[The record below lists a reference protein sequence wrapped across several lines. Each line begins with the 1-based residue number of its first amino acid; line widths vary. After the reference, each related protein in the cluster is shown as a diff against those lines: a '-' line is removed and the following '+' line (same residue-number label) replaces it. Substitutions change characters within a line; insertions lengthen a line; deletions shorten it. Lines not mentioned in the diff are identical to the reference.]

1 LRHARLP
8 PADRA
13 RRATVPS
20 LALAPFRPSGHH
32 GAVNHHALGHS
43 RLAWLDRFLVP
54 RETPLAPSRWH
65 QHIVQR
71 RVSRLDHLRPHR
83 LNWEALKQ
91 PEHASADDHEALTP
105 RRLAGIRWSWL
116 DGLFTT
122 VSDNLYLGF
131 ILLYA
136 LAYGASTS
144 QIGLLTAVQNL
155 LGAVSLFPGARAAD
169 AARHRK
175 PLVTWTVGGFAR
187 VALLALALVPW
198 LTNVP
203 ATAIWLIIALNG
215 IRSFMSNFGNP
226 AWTVLVG
233 DLVPLRLRALY
244 FGNRNLMIMLAAL
257 LVAPL
262 AGWLIKVGNGW
273 LGQPYLGY
281 QAVLA
286 LAFVA
291 GLAGTGCFLRIPEPH
306 RVVPARVVRETGAS
320 LWTVVAGNRAF
331 LGLVVSGFVWNL
343 ALQVAAPF
351 FNVYLVRHLGA
362 GAGTVG
368 LLAGVNTLL
377 GLVGSWLFGRV
388 MDRFGALKTQAVAGL
403 LIPIIPTAWIWITAP
418 WQVGVF
424 EAYSG
429 LVWAGYNLANFAL
442 LLELTPASHRPQAVA
457 LYQTVVFASAVVG
470 PLLGGWLADEF
481 GFRVIFGLSGAGRL
495 VGILLYIWLSVWP
508 ILVAQRSRPATAPA
522 GAA

>member
-1 LRHARLP
+1 
-8 PADRA
+8 
-13 RRATVPS
+13 
-20 LALAPFRPSGHH
+20 
-32 GAVNHHALGHS
+32 VNFHALGQS
-43 RLAWLDRFLVP
+43 RLAWLDRFIVP

-71 RVSRLDHLRPHR
+71 RLSRLDHLRPHR
-83 LNWEALKQ
+83 LNWEALKH
-91 PEHASADDHEALTP
+91 PEPPEGQGDDALTP

-131 ILLYA
+131 VVLYA

-144 QIGLLTAVQNL
+144 QLGLLAAIQNL
-155 LGAVSLFPGARAAD
+155 LGALSLFPGARAAD

-198 LTNVP
+198 LTSVP

-215 IRSFMSNFGNP
+215 VRSFMANFGNP

-233 DLVPLRLRALY
+233 DLVPRRLRAQY

-262 AGWLIKVGNGW
+262 AGWLIKAGNGW
-273 LGQPYLGY
+273 LGQPNLGY
-281 QAVLA
+281 QAVFA

-291 GLAGTGCFLRIPEPH
+291 GLAGTICFLAIPEPH
-306 RVVPARVVRETGAS
+306 RAIPVRPAGGSTTGLFRAI
-320 LWTVVAGNRAF
+320 VENRAF
-331 LGLVVSGFVWNL
+331 LGLILSGFVWNL

-351 FNVYLVRHLGA
+351 FNVYLVQRLGA

-368 LLAGVNTLL
+368 LLAGVNTLF
-377 GLVGSWLFGRV
+377 GLIGSGLFSRV
-388 MDRFGALKTQAVAGL
+388 MDRLGALKTQALAGL
-403 LIPIIPTAWIWITAP
+403 LIPIIPTAWIWVTAT
-418 WQVGVF
+418 WQVGVL
-424 EAYSG
+424 EAYAG

-470 PLLGGWLADEF
+470 PLLGGWLADAF
-481 GFRVIFGLSGAGRL
+481 GFHVIFGASGAGRL
-495 VGILLYIWLSVWP
+495 VGILLYVWLAVWP
-508 ILVAQRSRPATAPA
+508 ILGASGSRPAAAAA
-522 GAA
+522 GAR

>member
-1 LRHARLP
+1 MSLHARG
-8 PADRA
+8 RA
-13 RRATVPS
+13 
-20 LALAPFRPSGHH
+20 
-32 GAVNHHALGHS
+32 
-43 RLAWLDRFLVP
+43 RLAWLDRFIVP

-83 LNWEALKQ
+83 LNWEALKH
-91 PEHASADDHEALTP
+91 PEPVAADDDEALTP

-116 DGLFTT
+116 DGFFTT

-131 ILLYA
+131 IVLYA

-144 QIGLLTAVQNL
+144 QLGLLAAIQNL

-187 VALLALALVPW
+187 IALLALALVPW
-198 LTNVP
+198 MTQVP

-215 IRSFMSNFGNP
+215 VRSFMSNFGNP

-233 DLVPLRLRALY
+233 DLVPPRLRAQY

-262 AGWLIKVGNGW
+262 AGWLIKAGNGW
-273 LGQPYLGY
+273 LGQPNLGY
-281 QAVLA
+281 QAVFA
-286 LAFVA
+286 LAFMT
-291 GLAGTGCFLRIPEPH
+291 GLAGTACFLLIPEPH
-306 RVVPARVVRETGAS
+306 RTSRARPAAGTTTG
-320 LWTVVAGNRAF
+320 LWSVVAGNRAF
-331 LGLVVSGFVWNL
+331 LGLIVSGFVWNL

-368 LLAGVNTLL
+368 LLAGVNTLF
-377 GLVGSWLFGRV
+377 GLIGSAVFGRV
-388 MDRFGALKTQAVAGL
+388 MDRLGTLKTQALTGL
-403 LIPIIPTAWIWITAP
+403 LIPIIPTAWIWVTAP
-418 WQVGVF
+418 WQVGVL
-424 EAYSG
+424 EAYAG

-470 PLLGGWLADEF
+470 PLLGGWLADTF
-481 GFRVIFGLSGAGRL
+481 GFPVIFGASGAGRL
-495 VGILLYIWLSVWP
+495 LGIVLFIWLSVWP
-508 ILVAQRSRPATAPA
+508 ILGARGSRPAPAPA
-522 GAA
+522 RAV

>member
-1 LRHARLP
+1 MSL
-8 PADRA
+8 RA
-13 RRATVPS
+13 RGQS
-20 LALAPFRPSGHH
+20 RP
-32 GAVNHHALGHS
+32 
-43 RLAWLDRFLVP
+43 AWFDRFIVP
-54 RETPLAPSRWH
+54 RETPIAPSRWH
-65 QHIVQR
+65 QHIEQR

-83 LNWEALKQ
+83 LNWEALKNPGAAG
-91 PEHASADDHEALTP
+91 PEGDETLTP

-131 ILLYA
+131 IVLYA

-144 QIGLLTAVQNL
+144 QLGLLAAIQNL

-198 LTNVP
+198 MTSRP
-203 ATAIWLIIALNG
+203 AVAIVLIIVLNG

-233 DLVPLRLRALY
+233 DLVPPRLRAQY

-262 AGWLIKVGNGW
+262 AGWLIKEGNGW
-273 LGQPYLGY
+273 LDQPYLGY
-281 QAVLA
+281 QAVFA
-286 LAFVA
+286 LAFLT
-291 GLAGTGCFLRIPEPH
+291 GLVGTVCFVLIPEPH
-306 RVVPARVVRETGAS
+306 QAHRPRPTTGTTTG
-320 LWTVVAGNRAF
+320 LWSVVAGNRAF
-331 LGLVVSGFVWNL
+331 LGLIVSGFVWNL

-362 GAGTVG
+362 SAATVG
-368 LLAGVNTLL
+368 ALAGVNTLF
-377 GLVGSWLFGRV
+377 GLIGSGLFGRV
-388 MDRFGALKTQAVAGL
+388 MDRMGALKTQAFTGL
-403 LIPIIPTAWIWITAP
+403 LIPIIPTAWIWVTAS
-418 WQVGVF
+418 WQVGVL
-424 EAYSG
+424 EAYAG

-442 LLELTPASHRPQAVA
+442 LLELTPGSHRPQAVA
-457 LYQTVVFASAVVG
+457 LYQTVVFTSAVVG
-470 PLLGGWLADEF
+470 PLLGGWLADTF
-481 GFRVIFGLSGAGRL
+481 GFHVIFAASGAGRL
-495 VGILLYIWLSVWP
+495 LGLLIYIWLAVWP
-508 ILVAQRSRPATAPA
+508 LLGVRRAPA
-522 GAA
+522 APSRAEVG

>member
-1 LRHARLP
+1 
-8 PADRA
+8 
-13 RRATVPS
+13 
-20 LALAPFRPSGHH
+20 
-32 GAVNHHALGHS
+32 VNRHALGQP
-43 RLAWLDRFLVP
+43 RLAWLDRFILP

-71 RVSRLDHLRPHR
+71 RISRVDHLRPHR
-83 LNWEALKQ
+83 LNWEALKH
-91 PEHASADDHEALTP
+91 PDTVTADEDEALTP
-105 RRLAGIRWSWL
+105 RRLSGIRWSWL
-116 DGLFTT
+116 DGFFTT
-122 VSDNLYLGF
+122 VSDNLYVGF
-131 ILLYA
+131 VALYA

-144 QIGLLTAVQNL
+144 QLGLLAAVQNL
-155 LGAVSLFPGARAAD
+155 LGAVSLFPGARAAN

-198 LTNVP
+198 MTSVSV
-203 ATAIWLIIALNG
+203 TAIWLIIALNG

-233 DLVPLRLRALY
+233 DLVPQRLRAQY

-262 AGWLIKVGNGW
+262 AGWLIKSGNGW
-273 LGQPYLGY
+273 LDQPYLGY
-281 QAVLA
+281 QAVLT

-291 GLAGTGCFLRIPEPH
+291 GLAGTACFLRIPEPH
-306 RVVPARVVRETGAS
+306 RVIQTRVVQDTGTS
-320 LWTVVAGNRAF
+320 LWTVLASNRAF
-331 LGLVVSGFVWNL
+331 VGLVVSGFVWNL

-368 LLAGVNTLL
+368 VLAGVNTLFGLL
-377 GLVGSWLFGRV
+377 GCGLFSRV
-388 MDRFGALKTQAVAGL
+388 MERLGALKTQAVAGL
-403 LIPIIPTAWIWITAP
+403 LIPVIPTVWIWITAP
-418 WQVGVF
+418 WQVGIA

-457 LYQTVVFASAVVG
+457 LYQTVVFVSAVVG
-470 PLLGGWLADEF
+470 PLLGGWLADSY

-495 VGILLYIWLSVWP
+495 LGILLFIWLSVWP
-508 ILVAQRSRPATAPA
+508 ILGAQRSRATAPA
-522 GAA
+522 GAG